1 MIASSYIVNVYDLN
15 DKLLASAIVFSY
27 DEAYWQIGQFATRYY
42 DDAVK
47 FELVL
52 PAEKIID
59 RKEKTE

>member
-1 MIASSYIVNVYDLN
+1 MIASSYIVNAYDEE

-27 DEAYWQIGQFATRYY
+27 DEAYWQIGEFAQRYY

-47 FELVL
+47 FEISL

-59 RKEKTE
+59 RKEKKE